1 MRYSVCEWII
11 HHTRRPKGAIRFIE
25 LLSLPHLINGHF
37 FVTPYLIGCLIKF
50 TYFPLQLSRNR
61 CICRCWFAS
70 ASCWSIFRPEA
81 GIFSLFS
88 HKCSRIFGQIF
99 AVSLCRNAGR
109 NEFVLVL
116 CLLLHLRYNL
126 LKFSFRSIAGSLI
139 FVVITMSRWIIICV
153 RLLLTDFNC

>member
-1 MRYSVCEWII
+1 MASRFICIVTIFVQSARSYAIFRVWMTI

-70 ASCWSIFRPEA
+70 ASCWSIVCFPTR
-81 GIFSLFS
+81 GGDFLFVFPQMLS
-88 HKCSRIFGQIF
+88 DLWTNICRVPLSKCRSKRIRVGFVSFVAF
-99 AVSLCRNAGR
+99 AVQSA
-109 NEFVLVL
+109 
-116 CLLLHLRYNL
+116 
-126 LKFSFRSIAGSLI
+126 
-139 FVVITMSRWIIICV
+139 
-153 RLLLTDFNC
+153 